1 MYSVAEVRRFYGTN
15 EVIPSQVLMLHL
27 NKSLKWFIAGTLF
40 AILWASASTATK
52 IGLAVAQPLII
63 AEVRF
68 ALASIV
74 MLFTAHF
81 ILKERLPAGKE
92 WKQLM
97 IYGLLNISIYLG
109 LYVVAMQNITAGIGA
124 LAIAS
129 NPVFIS
135 FISVFFLKKKLHYS
149 IVLSLIICTIGV
161 VCASW
166 PLLGDATV
174 SVQGL
179 IILFVSMLSYSI
191 GAIYFSSKQWNGL
204 SLLTINGWQTLLG
217 GLFLLPLTAL
227 FYKSSGNHFNNKFW
241 LSVAWLAIPVSI
253 FAVQLWLWLLQLNAV
268 RAGLW
273 LFLCPLFGFIIAA
286 WILKDPISIYTIV
299 GVLLVIG
306 GLLLSRM
313 SARRNKVV

>member
-1 MYSVAEVRRFYGTN
+1 
-15 EVIPSQVLMLHL
+15 MLHL
-27 NKSLKWFIAGTLF
+27 NKNLGWLVAGTLF

-52 IGLAVAQPLII
+52 IGLTVAQPLVI

-68 ALASIV
+68 GLASFI
-74 MLFTAHF
+74 MLFLAHF
-81 ILKERLPAGKE
+81 ILKQRLPVKKE

-97 IYGLLNISIYLG
+97 IYGFLNISVYLG

-124 LAIAS
+124 LAVAS

-135 FISVFFLKKKLHYS
+135 FLSVFFLKKKQHVSIIIS
-149 IVLSLIICTIGV
+149 IVVCTAGV

-166 PLLGDATV
+166 PLLGEATV
-174 SVQGL
+174 SVRGL
-179 IILFVSMLSYSI
+179 VILFLSMLSYSI
-191 GAIYFSSKQWNGL
+191 GAIYFSSKQWSGL

-217 GLFLLPLTAL
+217 GLFLLPVTFF
-227 FYKSSGNHFNNKFW
+227 FYKNSGNHFNSKFW
-241 LSVAWLAIPVSI
+241 LSVGWLAIPVSI
-253 FAVQLWLWLLQLNAV
+253 FAVQLWLWLLQLNTV

-286 WILKDPISIYTIV
+286 WVLKDAISVYTV
-299 GVLLVIG
+299 TGVLLVIV

-313 SARRNKVV
+313 NTKRSEVLLD

>member
-1 MYSVAEVRRFYGTN
+1 MV
-15 EVIPSQVLMLHL
+15 HL
-27 NKSLKWFIAGTLF
+27 NKNLTWFIAGTFF
-40 AILWASASTATK
+40 AVLRASASTATK
-52 IGLAVAQPLII
+52 IGLEVAQPLVI

-68 ALASIV
+68 AIASFI
-74 MLFTAHF
+74 MLGIAHL
-81 ILKERLPAGKE
+81 ILRERLPVGKE

-124 LAIAS
+124 LAVAS

-149 IVLSLIICTIGV
+149 IVISLIICTAGV

-166 PLLGDATV
+166 PLLGNATV

-179 IILFVSMLSYSI
+179 IILFISMLSYSI
-191 GAIYFSSKQWNGL
+191 GAIYFSSKQWSGL

-217 GLFLLPLTAL
+217 GMFLLPLTFL
-227 FYKSSGNHFNNKFW
+227 FYKNSANHFNSKFW
-241 LSVAWLAIPVSI
+241 LSVSWLAIPVSI

-286 WILKDPISIYTIV
+286 WFLKDPISIYTIV
-299 GVLLVIG
+299 GVLLVIA
-306 GLLLSRM
+306 GLLLSKM
-313 SARRNKVV
+313 NVKRNKVMLD

>member
-1 MYSVAEVRRFYGTN
+1 
-15 EVIPSQVLMLHL
+15 MLHL
-27 NKSLKWFIAGTLF
+27 NKNLSWFIAGTLF
-40 AILWASASTATK
+40 AILWASASTGTK
-52 IGLAVAQPLII
+52 IGLGVAQPLVI
-63 AEVRF
+63 AEMRF
-68 ALASIV
+68 ALAAFI
-74 MLFTAHF
+74 MLFIAH
-81 ILKERLPAGKE
+81 ILLKQRLPVGRE
-92 WKQLM
+92 WRQLM
-97 IYGLLNISIYLG
+97 IYGLLNVSIYLG

-124 LAIAS
+124 LAVAS

-149 IVLSLIICTIGV
+149 IVLSLIICTVGV

-179 IILFVSMLSYSI
+179 IILFLSMLSYSV

-204 SLLTINGWQTLLG
+204 SLLMINGWQTLLG
-217 GLFLLPLTAL
+217 GLFLLPLAL
-227 FYKSSGNHFNNKFW
+227 FFYKGSANHFNSKFW
-241 LSVAWLAIPVSI
+241 LSVSWLAVPVSI

-286 WILKDPISIYTIV
+286 WFLKDSISIYTIV
-299 GVLLVIG
+299 GVLLVII
-306 GLLLSRM
+306 GLLLSKM
-313 SARRNKVV
+313 NTRRK